1 VVYFPDPHFYR
12 KKMMAQ
18 SMDIEKTT
26 PNTHNELLDPNTKT
40 VIRMCKIKR
49 GDDELV
55 QPKVVADIADRDLQ
69 VYMRLCAFQV
79 LYSDTSANGDQEK
92 FNKSP
97 EQAVNGMTLIP
108 GVPFENVKRGMPNL
122 EQDQHETLEVLEK
135 MHKDLLIAAFTNEDV
150 KCSGKVKAK
159 QKALKILKKASI
171 EEITAKLR
179 KKKDAGSESDIQKKA
194 KEAYKKVKHSPE
206 EIEATA
212 LHVYLED
219 AHDAGMK
226 EVTFTDNGEEKTEMA
241 LKIKRKVRG
250 MRTVEENIDG
260 EVVKKRKL
268 VPTPPVFHK
277 STPTGEYY
285 EKKYGDFI
293 PRGTLMQF
301 RVRRSFYTSPM
312 SYGTNMTFDKDVT
325 ILCETKKRAR
335 KAVSKPAIY
344 FEDAD
349 EEPDTKRAR
358 SSSE

>member
-1 VVYFPDPHFYR
+1 
-12 KKMMAQ
+12 MMAQ
-18 SMDIEKTT
+18 SMDVEKTT
-26 PNTHNELLDPNTKT
+26 PNTHNELLDPNTQT

-69 VYMRLCAFQV
+69 VYLRLPALQV

-97 EQAVNGMTLIP
+97 EQAVNSFTVLKGCK
-108 GVPFENVKRGMPNL
+108 FANVKRGMP
-122 EQDQHETLEVLEK
+122 TLEEDQEQSFEALEK
-135 MHKDLLIAAFTNEDV
+135 MHKDLLIAAFTNAEV

-159 QKALKILKKASI
+159 QKALKILKKTSM
-171 EEITAKLR
+171 EEIVAKLR

-194 KEAYKKVKHSPE
+194 KDAYKKVTHSPE

-219 AHDAGMK
+219 SHDAGMK
-226 EVTFTDNGEEKTEMA
+226 EINYTDDGEEKTEMA

-260 EVVKKRKL
+260 EIVKTRKL

-277 STPTGEYY
+277 STPTGEYF
-285 EKKYGDFI
+285 EKKYGDYI
-293 PRGTLMQF
+293 PRGTLLQF
-301 RVRRSFYTSPM
+301 RVRRSFYSSPM
-312 SYGTNMTFDKDVT
+312 SYGTNLTFDQDVT
-325 ILCETKKRAR
+325 ILCETKARKR

-349 EEPDTKRAR
+349 EEPDSKRSR
-358 SSSE
+358 SDSE

>member
-1 VVYFPDPHFYR
+1 
-12 KKMMAQ
+12 MAAT
-18 SMDIEKTT
+18 MDVEKTT
-26 PNTHNELLDPNTKT
+26 PNTHNELLDANTKT

-55 QPKVVADIADRDLQ
+55 QPKVVADIPDRDLQ
-69 VYMRLCAFQV
+69 VYLRLPALQV
-79 LYSDTSANGDQEK
+79 LYSDTTANGDQEK

-97 EQAVNGMTLIP
+97 EQACNSFTVLKGCK
-108 GVPFENVKRGMPNL
+108 FSNVKRGMPTL
-122 EQDQHETLEVLEK
+122 EQDQEETFDALEK
-135 MHKDLLIAAFTNEDV
+135 MHKDLLIAAFT
-150 KCSGKVKAK
+150 CSGRQVLWESQGKGKSAQDPEENV
-159 QKALKILKKASI
+159 SM

-206 EIEATA
+206 ELEATA

-226 EVTFTDNGEEKTEMA
+226 EITFTDDGEEKTEMA

-260 EVVKKRKL
+260 EIVKTRKL

-277 STPTGEYY
+277 STPTGDYY
-285 EKKYGDFI
+285 EKKYGDYV
-293 PRGTLMQF
+293 PRGTLLQF
-301 RVRRSFYTSPM
+301 RVRRSYYTSPM
-312 SYGTNMTFDKDVT
+312 SYGTNMTFDQDVT
-325 ILCETKKRAR
+325 ILCETKARKR

-349 EEPDTKRAR
+349 DEPDNKRAR